1 MFAGSNFAKLYMV
14 VKKGFVS
21 IIIKKV
27 AHVSLIWHTIISHTQ
42 TSGRTALRLS

>member
-27 AHVSLIWHTIISHTQ
+27 AHVSLIWHTIFSHTQ
-42 TSGRTALRLS
+42 TFGHTAWSLS

>member
-42 TSGRTALRLS
+42 TFGHTAWCLS